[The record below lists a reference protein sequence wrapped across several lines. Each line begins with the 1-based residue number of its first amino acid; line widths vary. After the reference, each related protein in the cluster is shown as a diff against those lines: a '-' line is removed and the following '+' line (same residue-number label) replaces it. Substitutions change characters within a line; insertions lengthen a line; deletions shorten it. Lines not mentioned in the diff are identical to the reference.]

1 MARSGDVHPYGN
13 AHPIANQFSDEY
25 RLRTSLHDPI
35 KRTSYFDEDPVSHPH
50 PNSHAEPYLH
60 AHAHTYSYTHS
71 HIYTYSYIYAH
82 PHKYTHSH
90 TYSNEYPHVNT
101 DFNINFH
108 TNFYFHAN
116 KYPNSNTDA
125 WGSYRA
131 GMWGVGN
138 DQQSNQWRYFG
149 RNGYHQQQ
157 WS

>member
-1 MARSGDVHPYGN
+1 MARSGDVHPHSN
-13 AHPIANQFSDEY
+13 AHPITNQFTYEY

-90 TYSNEYPHVNT
+90 TYSNEYTYDSSHEYT
-101 DFNINFH
+101 
-108 TNFYFHAN
+108 
-116 KYPNSNTDA
+116 NSN
-125 WGSYRA
+125 
-131 GMWGVGN
+131 
-138 DQQSNQWRYFG
+138 RYFFFQAEDG
-149 RNGYHQQQ
+149 IRDCDR
-157 WS
+157 